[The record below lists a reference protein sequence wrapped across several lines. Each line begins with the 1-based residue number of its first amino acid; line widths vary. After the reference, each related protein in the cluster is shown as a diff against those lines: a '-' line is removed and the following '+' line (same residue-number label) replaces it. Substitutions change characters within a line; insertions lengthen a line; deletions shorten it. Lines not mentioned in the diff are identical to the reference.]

1 MPILVQDSPI
11 GVLKGDHCWGKT
23 PAWKKKEKEGGQK
36 SIKRKGDGSEERR
49 KRGNKKGKYEGI
61 EGGREKGNKKA
72 CRKGDS

>member
-23 PAWKKKEKEGGQK
+23 PAWEKEEKEGGQK
-36 SIKRKGDGSEERR
+36 SIKRKGGW

-61 EGGREKGNKKA
+61 ERGREKGNKKA
-72 CRKGDS
+72 CRKGDSWIR